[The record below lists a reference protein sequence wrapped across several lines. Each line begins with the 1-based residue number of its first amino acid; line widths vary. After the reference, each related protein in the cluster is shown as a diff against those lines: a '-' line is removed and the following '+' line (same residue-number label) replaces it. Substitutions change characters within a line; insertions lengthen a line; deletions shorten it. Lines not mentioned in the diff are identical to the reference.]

1 LELWQVYALIVG
13 TIALVWA
20 SWRVSLRE
28 RRYHGI
34 FRFFS
39 FESILLLVIFNAS
52 TWFDD
57 PFSMHQIVSWFFL
70 LLSALL
76 AIHGFYL
83 LKVIGQPK
91 DQIENTTALVKA
103 GAFRYIRHPLYCSLL
118 CGGLGAML
126 KSITPFT
133 VSLMVINTLAL
144 VATAKVE
151 ENEMIVRFGDAYRE
165 YMRSTARFVPFV
177 F

>member
-1 LELWQVYALIVG
+1 MEHWHLSALIVG
-13 TIALVWA
+13 TVFFAWVTWQ
-20 SWRVSLRE
+20 VSLRE

-34 FRFFS
+34 YRFFS
-39 FESILLLVIFNAS
+39 FETILLLVIFNAS

-57 PFSMHQIVSWFFL
+57 PFSMRQIVSWFFL

-83 LKVIGQPK
+83 IKVIGQPK
-91 DQIENTTALVKA
+91 DQIEDTTVLVKA
-103 GAFRYIRHPLYCSLL
+103 GAFRYIRHPLCCSLL

-144 VATAKVE
+144 VATARVE
-151 ENEMIVRFGDAYRE
+151 EKEMTGRFGDDYRQ
-165 YMRSTARFVPFV
+165 YMRSTTRFVPFV